1 MNYNASY
8 TEATANLPTG
18 QQSKIVDYIR
28 QQGSINDTEIQKLL
42 GVKKTRAYII
52 TKKMLDT
59 KIIVKQGKGSNK
71 IYILP

>member
-42 GVKKTRAYII
+42 GVKKHGHILSL
-52 TKKMLDT
+52 KKCSIQ
-59 KIIVKQGKGSNK
+59 K
-71 IYILP
+71 